1 MGREKPGKPRK
12 PHRETPR
19 IVDMTTVSVETKKNV
34 VLSYIMSAEDPTW
47 LMVQA
52 ATQSRYGQFTV
63 AERDLLDLPAQTR
76 TEALNDL
83 AFYASAQL
91 PAQAPMGVQET
102 AARTAANC
110 RQALA
115 RLLPLVEKT
124 E

>member
-1 MGREKPGKPRK
+1 MGREKAHKPRK

-19 IVDMTTVSVETKKNV
+19 IVDMATVSVETKKNV

-47 LMVQA
+47 RMLEA
-52 ATQSRYGQFTV
+52 ATQRRYGEFTV
-63 AERDLLDLPAQTR
+63 AERDLLDLPAPAR
-76 TEALNDL
+76 TDALNDL
-83 AFYASAQL
+83 AFYASAQI
-91 PAQAPMGVQET
+91 PAQAPMGAQEA

-115 RLLPLVEKT
+115 RLLPLVEN